1 MRDSTGALWKLLRT
15 GKPLACVLYEDFAAR
30 EALLELSYLI
40 APSEFEVRRTE
51 ELAESVDPAQQN
63 ALVLFTPRS
72 EIDAVRGLDARREL
86 LARRTAPLVLFL
98 LRRGSGVEE
107 LAGRR
112 GLAAMLR
119 EQEIDPDE
127 IDRAATEVERTRF
140 CRELRQTPE
149 EWLSA
154 WRAGQKAN
162 TPESNL
168 VLHQA
173 LLLERGR
180 RVEPAEAEA
189 FSRRGFTQDDSE
201 AGGPESTEE

>member
-51 ELAESVDPAQQN
+51 DLAESLDPAQQN
-63 ALVLFTPRS
+63 ALVLFVPRS
-72 EIDAVRGLDARREL
+72 EIDAIRGLDAQREII
-86 LARRTAPLVLFL
+86 ARRTAPLVLFL
-98 LRRGSGVEE
+98 LRRGSGVQE
-107 LAGRR
+107 LAVRR

-127 IDRAATEVERTRF
+127 IDRAATEVERARF
-140 CRELRQTPE
+140 CFEQRQTPE
-149 EWLSA
+149 EWLEA
-154 WRAGQKAN
+154 WRAGQKAD
-162 TPESNL
+162 TTESNL

-180 RVEPAEAEA
+180 RVEPLEAEA
-189 FSRRGFTQDDSE
+189 FSGRGFLQAGGE
-201 AGGPESTEE
+201 AGRPEDQE